1 MVTIM
6 GVQTKPLIVEVI
18 KSTLILINRN
28 SENISQLEVLL
39 SLILNYMG

>member
-1 MVTIM
+1 M

-18 KSTLILINRN
+18 KSTFILINRN
-28 SENISQLEVLL
+28 NENISQLEVLL